1 MITRTA
7 FFISDGTGITAETLG
22 HSLLTQFESVSF
34 EQVALPY
41 VNTPE
46 KARETVERINAC
58 SDTTPLLFTTL
69 IDPEIRRIIGSSKG
83 LLLDFLKTFLEPL
96 ETTLHMKSSH
106 SMGKTHSAEDYQK
119 YKTRIDAINYA
130 LNNDDGANIHNY
142 AQADVVIIGVSRCG
156 KTPTCLYLALQF
168 GIFVANYPFTED
180 DMEHLRLPTFLQP
193 HRAKLFGLSI
203 DPQHLQAVRQ
213 ERRPNSK
220 YAQLGQCQR
229 EVRKVNALFE
239 AERLPV
245 IHSTGRS
252 IEEIST
258 TILARM
264 NLKRR
269 LF

>member
-1 MITRTA
+1 MKRTA

-22 HSLLTQFESVSF
+22 HSLLTQFENISF

-41 VNTPE
+41 INSLQ
-46 KARETVERINAC
+46 KAEEAVALINAC
-58 SDTTPLLFTTL
+58 EDQQPLLFTTL
-69 IDPEIRRIIGSSKG
+69 INPDIRAVIGTSKG
-83 LLLDFLKTFLEPL
+83 LLLDFLETFLEPL
-96 ETTLHMKSSH
+96 ENTLQMKSSH
-106 SMGKTHSAEDYQK
+106 RIGRTHGMQDYQA
-119 YKTRIDAINYA
+119 YKARIDAVNYA

-142 AQADVVIIGVSRCG
+142 AKADLIIIGVSRCG

-180 DMEHLRLPTFLQP
+180 DMDHLRLPSFLEQ
-193 HRAKLFGLSI
+193 HRAKLFGLRI
-203 DPQHLQAVRQ
+203 DAQHLQAVRQ
-213 ERRPNSK
+213 ERRANSQ
-220 YAQLGQCQR
+220 YATLAQCQKEIR
-229 EVRKVNALFE
+229 LVNELFDIE
-239 AERLPV
+239 KIPWV
-245 IHSTGRS
+245 NTSSRS